1 MSLDPSTTSTV
12 ITASKLVGTLG
23 AAWYTFYNTTL
34 TNTALP
40 SVQSVAVGI
49 PHHFQLKLWQDIDA
63 REKTQG
69 RGIALVSAASF
80 LTAYALQPNGFR
92 QPYLPLCA
100 GLLIAIVP
108 YTAIVMAPVHER
120 LITHQV
126 DAQAD
131 VISTQNDLEEYK
143 SLTLGRAAISAVA
156 VAFAAYG
163 LVRR

>member
-1 MSLDPSTTSTV
+1 M
-12 ITASKLVGTLG
+12 
-23 AAWYTFYNTTL
+23 
-34 TNTALP
+34 
-40 SVQSVAVGI
+40 
-49 PHHFQLKLWQDIDA
+49 
-63 REKTQG
+63 
-69 RGIALVSAASF
+69 
-80 LTAYALQPNGFR
+80 QPNGLR

-100 GLLIAIVP
+100 GLLVAVVP
-108 YTAIVMAPVHER
+108 YTAIIMAPVHER

-131 VISTQNDLEEYK
+131 VVSTQKDLDEYK